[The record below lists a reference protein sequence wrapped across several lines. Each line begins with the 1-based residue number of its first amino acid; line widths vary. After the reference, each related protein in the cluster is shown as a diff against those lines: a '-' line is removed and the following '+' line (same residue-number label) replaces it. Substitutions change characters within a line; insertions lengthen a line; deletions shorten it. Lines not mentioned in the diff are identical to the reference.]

1 MKDIFLLLLI
11 LVVWFVVNKYIL
23 PRLGVHT

>member
-11 LVVWFVVNKYIL
+11 LVVWFVANKYIL
-23 PRLGVHT
+23 PKLGVHT